1 MKKKVKANRILAVLC
16 AFAMIVTLF
25 PGGVFYGD
33 VFAAEG
39 DKTEAVTTEGDAAE
53 TEETKEEPVVTE
65 EEPVEEKA
73 PENAAE
79 PAAPT
84 SDETVQK
91 AEPQEKTESQ
101 DKKEEPAAE
110 KTEAEKKTE
119 TVSEDK
125 DKTKAE
131 DKKDE
136 EKEADKKDS
145 EEEKLFKVEFDFTD
159 NYACFNKISAK
170 TTDTDGVI
178 ILPKKPEARKA
189 LYKDEAGS
197 EYYFT
202 GWKYKG
208 EEYEPGDKVKLD
220 DDATFKAVWKQTYT
234 VEFSTKGIE
243 AEEVEPQTEVYGE
256 PVVLPDETATKDG
269 YDFIGWTPDK
279 GDTVFAPDTSIS
291 AKRIQPKRSAPTVR
305 LLGVTED
312 TTKPDVYIQFV
323 SKDTDAGKVTF
334 KVIAMDKGSGI
345 DTVQYSIND
354 GELITIDSGTTV
366 DVNDGDT
373 LTVVAKDKAGNESDH
388 EPVTA
393 DIGKEYGTADP
404 VITVE
409 TVDGESGEAAA
420 ATAKKEHVIEFSVDK
435 TDCTVKAFMNGEDL
449 SGSIT
454 SESGKYKLNV
464 SGDGL
469 DGENTVSLIAIDAE
483 DRYTEKEIICI
494 FDTTAPKITSFKME
508 GAKNGYYYGKEGNW
522 VITAVADED
531 LASAE
536 FVIDGKTFTG
546 IINNKTATLTVDKN
560 QFAEVEKECAV
571 KVVVKDA
578 AENENSEANQTLSD
592 VEDTE
597 GVNDSKGIVIDTKAP
612 TLNSVAT
619 NPGGILHAGDYH
631 YNKIATTVYT
641 VQESYPNKDT
651 VELQYNFKESKD
663 AAETGELVN
672 TYKQNGAEVTIEGK
686 WEKKGIFSEI
696 SLSLEDMA
704 GNKLVNDYTSGGED
718 KVDSAGEG
726 KVDFKYKKIIDNDP
740 PKITQ
745 IKTTTK
751 GEEFNSGNHLFGGK
765 YYYNEFAS
773 TVYTVTDENL
783 VSVKLTYK
791 KDGED
796 AAPIEV
802 TASSDETE
810 LSITVDWDSEAEYT
824 DITLTALD
832 AAGNGFAGDIKI
844 DDIRPEDKPTINEDG
859 AAEFKGKVIDKTAPE
874 YTSRDFTTVS
884 SGAVPD
890 GSKAYYQGSIEGF
903 FDIDEKNFN
912 KDLISVDKAVGNVGE
927 SDNYS
932 NIEPEWPTSISG
944 GTNYTE
950 NQTYRISISG
960 NGVYRFVIQGE
971 DMAGN
976 KLKKAADNSSDA
988 DKYNATVANNEQE
1001 GRFWSYIKIIDDKK
1015 PELTLTIAD
1024 KDDLEKVIYKH
1035 ILKLKDDGETLEET
1049 VKTYK
1054 PFQGGKEGAKK
1065 ALITVEA
1072 KDNSPVY
1079 VSYDIVYRK
1088 PGDSGTIKEGDKATF
1103 SDNRKINNDEMKQD
1117 VQFTVENIEVMDRAG
1132 NKTEMNK
1139 SRTVYLD
1146 GTKPDPSKPDV
1157 VSPVPSIS
1165 IKSTSGVTHR
1175 SADGTRLLYNDTVN
1189 LSFKAKDPNKNNSS
1203 SGLKRMYYTV
1213 TVDGVKKIDE
1223 KKLNEKNWT
1232 PSTDS
1237 DVSGKLVYSTDE
1249 LSSELKKELKAK
1261 IEKGKYESNDITVT
1275 IYAEDNAGN
1284 VGKATLTFGIDSQG
1298 PQIVVTYNNNSAQ
1311 NEKYFKENRTATVT
1325 VTERNLGE
1333 NSNKIKIKTQ
1343 VTVPGSW
1350 NYSAG
1355 GASSGNSDKW
1365 IKKLKYN
1372 KDGDYTLS
1380 ISGTDALG
1388 NPASVSYQGTAPK
1401 KFTIDKTAPVI
1412 TVTFD
1417 NNNVRN
1423 GKYYN
1428 ANRTATVK
1436 IKEHNFRA
1444 SDVKAPVKAT
1454 GPRNGRISA
1463 PSISGFSS
1471 NGDTRTATI
1480 PFTKEG
1486 SFSFDVKYTD
1496 LAGNPAKVVKISE
1509 FVIDK
1514 TAPVVRIEN
1523 VVNGGIYGGTV
1534 APRAIFDD
1542 DTFNRS
1548 DSTFRFTGVRK
1559 VDRSE
1564 LVPSF
1569 SPNGEYGGSYVLN
1582 DFPYV
1587 KVNDDVYTAYAT
1599 STDMAG
1605 NTTTVSV
1612 TFSVNRF
1619 GSAYDYNKDKAT
1631 EDLVAKNTG
1640 RYYTNVKTPLQ
1651 LREFNVNHIK
1661 SYELTLNRG
1670 GSSVKLEEG
1679 KDYTVVK
1686 TEGDQGVQYVYKIK
1700 DSIITDEGKY
1710 EIVARSE
1717 DEAGNIN
1724 SNAAIRAGEDEE
1736 DNNSEVPLRFVYDT
1750 TAPTVSFVD
1759 HDNTSKTITLEE
1771 GENGKNKFKNMEKL
1785 MLGIVPEDDWALG
1798 AIQYVLKDKHGN
1810 IIKDSGV
1817 IKGDEFWEVM
1827 GEDGIRNFLEEIDHG
1842 ADVKTLEVTIWDAA
1856 GNESTQIYKISV
1868 TKNLAEQ
1875 AMANWY
1881 WILLVLAAGGGGGYA
1896 YYRKRREDGENSEDG
1911 EDDAA

>member
-1 MKKKVKANRILAVLC
+1 MYYH
-16 AFAMIVTLF
+16 
-25 PGGVFYGD
+25 GSE
-33 VFAAEG
+33 AA
-39 DKTEAVTTEGDAAE
+39 TTY
-53 TEETKEEPVVTE
+53 TI
-65 EEPVEEKA
+65 
-73 PENAAE
+73 
-79 PAAPT
+79 
-84 SDETVQK
+84 
-91 AEPQEKTESQ
+91 
-101 DKKEEPAAE
+101 
-110 KTEAEKKTE
+110 
-119 TVSEDK
+119 
-125 DKTKAE
+125 
-131 DKKDE
+131 DE
-136 EKEADKKDS
+136 E
-145 EEEKLFKVEFDFTD
+145 
-159 NYACFNKISAK
+159 N
-170 TTDTDGVI
+170 
-178 ILPKKPEARKA
+178 
-189 LYKDEAGS
+189 
-197 EYYFT
+197 
-202 GWKYKG
+202 
-208 EEYEPGDKVKLD
+208 
-220 DDATFKAVWKQTYT
+220 
-234 VEFSTKGIE
+234 
-243 AEEVEPQTEVYGE
+243 
-256 PVVLPDETATKDG
+256 
-269 YDFIGWTPDK
+269 
-279 GDTVFAPDTSIS
+279 
-291 AKRIQPKRSAPTVR
+291 RS
-305 LLGVTED
+305 
-312 TTKPDVYIQFV
+312 
-323 SKDTDAGKVTF
+323 
-334 KVIAMDKGSGI
+334 M
-345 DTVQYSIND
+345 
-354 GELITIDSGTTV
+354 
-366 DVNDGDT
+366 
-373 LTVVAKDKAGNESDH
+373 LT
-388 EPVTA
+388 
-393 DIGKEYGTADP
+393 
-404 VITVE
+404 
-409 TVDGESGEAAA
+409 
-420 ATAKKEHVIEFSVDK
+420 
-435 TDCTVKAFMNGEDL
+435 
-449 SGSIT
+449 
-454 SESGKYKLNV
+454 
-464 SGDGL
+464 
-469 DGENTVSLIAIDAE
+469 
-483 DRYTEKEIICI
+483 
-494 FDTTAPKITSFKME
+494 
-508 GAKNGYYYGKEGNW
+508 
-522 VITAVADED
+522 
-531 LASAE
+531 
-536 FVIDGKTFTG
+536 
-546 IINNKTATLTVDKN
+546 
-560 QFAEVEKECAV
+560 
-571 KVVVKDA
+571 
-578 AENENSEANQTLSD
+578 
-592 VEDTE
+592 
-597 GVNDSKGIVIDTKAP
+597 
-612 TLNSVAT
+612 
-619 NPGGILHAGDYH
+619 
-631 YNKIATTVYT
+631 
-641 VQESYPNKDT
+641 
-651 VELQYNFKESKD
+651 
-663 AAETGELVN
+663 
-672 TYKQNGAEVTIEGK
+672 
-686 WEKKGIFSEI
+686 
-696 SLSLEDMA
+696 
-704 GNKLVNDYTSGGED
+704 
-718 KVDSAGEG
+718 
-726 KVDFKYKKIIDNDP
+726 
-740 PKITQ
+740 
-745 IKTTTK
+745 
-751 GEEFNSGNHLFGGK
+751 
-765 YYYNEFAS
+765 
-773 TVYTVTDENL
+773 
-783 VSVKLTYK
+783 LTYK
-791 KDGED
+791 KDGADISVEKKDAESVTGEWKAGDAKNTEYSSIKLYAED
-796 AAPIEV
+796 KAGNKLDGEV
-802 TASSDETE
+802 DDFSVE
-810 LSITVDWDSEAEYT
+810 DWDQETIS
-824 DITLTALD
+824 DGTAT
-832 AAGNGFAGDIKI
+832 FAY
-844 DDIRPEDKPTINEDG
+844 
-859 AAEFKGKVIDKTAPE
+859 GKVIDTMKPGIELTIG
-874 YTSRDFTTVS
+874 DFYKLIAEEGNNEPSLDDDSFSPFRKEKSETINVI
-884 SGAVPD
+884 AND
-890 GSKAYYQGSIEGF
+890 GSP
-903 FDIDEKNFN
+903 
-912 KDLISVDKAVGNVGE
+912 V
-927 SDNYS
+927 
-932 NIEPEWPTSISG
+932 
-944 GTNYTE
+944 
-950 NQTYRISISG
+950 RI
-960 NGVYRFVIQGE
+960 
-971 DMAGN
+971 
-976 KLKKAADNSSDA
+976 
-988 DKYNATVANNEQE
+988 
-1001 GRFWSYIKIIDDKK
+1001 
-1015 PELTLTIAD
+1015 
-1024 KDDLEKVIYKH
+1024 
-1035 ILKLKDDGETLEET
+1035 
-1049 VKTYK
+1049 
-1054 PFQGGKEGAKK
+1054 
-1065 ALITVEA
+1065 
-1072 KDNSPVY
+1072 
-1079 VSYDIVYRK
+1079 SYDIRVRK
-1088 PGDSGTIKEGDKATF
+1088 DSDKVDQEDEEWPVPYKEIGKSNGFTKNNSADQTVKGEIQFEVVNIVLTDLAGHVREI
-1103 SDNRKINNDEMKQD
+1103 DN
-1117 VQFTVENIEVMDRAG
+1117 TNII
-1132 NKTEMNK
+1132 
-1139 SRTVYLD
+1139 YLD
-1146 GTKPDPSKPDV
+1146 NTKPKTGVDIIKPQAKV
-1157 VSPVPSIS
+1157 TVA
-1165 IKSTSGVTHR
+1165 TSAITARGPNNQP
-1175 SADGTRLLYNDTVN
+1175 LYNEKVTVKF
-1189 LSFKAKDPNKNNSS
+1189 SVTDPNKWKSS
-1203 SGLKRMYYTV
+1203 SGLKYVKYSI
-1213 TVDGVKKIDE
+1213 TVDGDTKVNKNELKSWKVAEKRKIGEND
-1223 KKLNEKNWT
+1223 
-1232 PSTDS
+1232 
-1237 DVSGKLVYSTDE
+1237 KLVYTFTDT
-1249 LSSELKKELKAK
+1249 LPVS
-1261 IEKGKYESNDITVT
+1261 YESNRIKVILYT
-1275 IYAEDNAGN
+1275 EDNAGN
-1284 VGKATLTFGIDSQG
+1284 KSEASTYFGIDTQG

-1365 IKKLKYN
+1365 VKKLKYN

-1471 NGDTRTATI
+1471 NGDTRRATI

-1798 AIQYVLKDKHGN
+1798 AIQYVLKDRHGN